1 MRTVVCECVSEWVEV
16 YSSMWYLLFIAVVI
30 GGREGGRLCVSV

>member
-16 YSSMWYLLFIAVVI
+16 YSSMWYLLFIAVVM
-30 GGREGGRLCVSV
+30 GGGMCECVSV